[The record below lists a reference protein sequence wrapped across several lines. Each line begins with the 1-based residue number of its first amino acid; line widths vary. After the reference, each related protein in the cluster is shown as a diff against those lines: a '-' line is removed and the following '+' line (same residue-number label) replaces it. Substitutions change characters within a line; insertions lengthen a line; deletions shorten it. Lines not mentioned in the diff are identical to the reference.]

1 MARHHKY
8 RTYRLSREGALEAA
22 RRESEALAA
31 AAAKSQSAS
40 AAAEQQ
46 AEAEAE
52 AEAIYVRSLME
63 LMGFEQS
70 APTPV
75 YVDNQAAETV
85 AKDPVMN
92 NGMKH
97 VNRRHYFAK
106 EAQLDGEV
114 KFEWVDTKGNLA
126 DALTKALALPQFQA
140 LTGQMRKLTVMGG
153 KALSA
158 MRAALARA
166 ASD

>member
-1 MARHHKY
+1 
-8 RTYRLSREGALEAA
+8 
-22 RRESEALAA
+22 
-31 AAAKSQSAS
+31 
-40 AAAEQQ
+40 
-46 AEAEAE
+46 
-52 AEAIYVRSLME
+52 
-63 LMGFEQS
+63 MGFEQT

-140 LTGQMRKLTVMGG
+140 HG
-153 KALSA
+153 
-158 MRAALARA
+158 ALASRSRA
-166 ASD
+166 RLFPVQHALLAANFEQRGLCLEPFHFGVLVPPQQIERQ

>member
-1 MARHHKY
+1 MLA
-8 RTYRLSREGALEAA
+8 LSKRQHCVTLSTCHAELVAM
-22 RRESEALAA
+22 SMT
-31 AAAKSQSAS
+31 
-40 AAAEQQ
+40 AAEV
-46 AEAEAE
+46 
-52 AEAIYVRSLME
+52 IYVRMLMM
-63 LMGFEQS
+63 LMGFEQT

-75 YVDNQAAETV
+75 FVDNKAAETV

-114 KFEWVDTKGNLA
+114 KFEWVETKGNLA

-140 LTGQMRKLTVMGG
+140 LTGQMRKMTVLGG

-158 MRAALARA
+158 MRAALLRA
-166 ASD
+166 AEG